1 MGLHFQLTNLKKKK
15 QQSCA
20 LHTHWLTEILD
31 LIIIGEKSLPSAYVP
46 LITIIMIIK
55 INFIY
60 IASILLTVLGALQCI
75 KRLKTPTI
83 TYISMKSK

>member
-1 MGLHFQLTNLKKKK
+1 MGLHFQLTNLKKKTTK
-15 QQSCA
+15 LCIA
-20 LHTHWLTEILD
+20 HPLVNRD

-46 LITIIMIIK
+46 LIIIMIIK

-75 KRLKTPTI
+75 KRLKIPTI